1 MIDKKDD
8 SYVCPDSDNEIQPDS
23 SDPSAAALAES
34 QHLLEL
40 TYCQVQAD
48 IRAAFERLSE
58 ALHSREKQ
66 LLRQLD
72 ALQNQQVALLQS
84 HQVPN
89 GQCSEIPQVQVNLEQ
104 EQSLSN
110 SIMAFGSVSAKGG
123 NLAAIDS
130 YSQPYRVEDY
140 QDASQDHV
148 SLFKPVANDSSP
160 QAVIRFSFVPR
171 LKSPAQQED
180 ELDMQVTPPRLNS
193 SSEQSPQVQ
202 QWLQQIMVET
212 EVEPSVAELEKQFC
226 AIATSQ

>member
-89 GQCSEIPQVQVNLEQ
+89 GQCS
-104 EQSLSN
+104 
-110 SIMAFGSVSAKGG
+110 
-123 NLAAIDS
+123 
-130 YSQPYRVEDY
+130 VEDY